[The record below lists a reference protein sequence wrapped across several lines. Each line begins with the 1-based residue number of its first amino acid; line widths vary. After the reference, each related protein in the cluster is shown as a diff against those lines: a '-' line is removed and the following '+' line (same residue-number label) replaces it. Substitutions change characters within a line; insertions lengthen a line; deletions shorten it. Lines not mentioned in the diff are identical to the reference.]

1 MASNPLAWPQVDAFV
16 SAVCAWGGYAG
27 IAGRVRNNNT
37 QTKIIG
43 GFSSARAALANGHI
57 LQALSAIRGLHSLGE
72 ISFASKH
79 LRMLS
84 PVQCGVLDALVVGA
98 GFGYIKSPASYLQY
112 CSDCF
117 NQAAALNAAGV
128 LTSTLQPWNAGSVD
142 MAVFAWIRSRS
153 VRKPWNCRCAG
164 GGHALSS
171 PCALGAVPRSKEN
184 GDPVSVRAPKESP
197 RKDSSSRV
205 VDRVVAHPRNSAP
218 AVNLFLQKMD
228 RYFALKRSCGE
239 GTPNIGALE
248 RLPLHNPDGT
258 LNAKQDLVD
267 EIAAQGGN
275 FSGHPGFHPAI
286 APLRPTRRVSGQNY
300 VGWRDFGNVDAAIRY
315 LQVYFTVRACD
326 GTTRQAI
333 IAHGGPHL
341 P

>member
-164 GGHALSS
+164 GGQYSMRRTS
-171 PCALGAVPRSKEN
+171 
-184 GDPVSVRAPKESP
+184 DPTWTA
-197 RKDSSSRV
+197 
-205 VDRVVAHPRNSAP
+205 
-218 AVNLFLQKMD
+218 
-228 RYFALKRSCGE
+228 
-239 GTPNIGALE
+239 
-248 RLPLHNPDGT
+248 DGT
-258 LNAKQDLVD
+258 A
-267 EIAAQGGN
+267 
-275 FSGHPGFHPAI
+275 
-286 APLRPTRRVSGQNY
+286 RT
-300 VGWRDFGNVDAAIRY
+300 
-315 LQVYFTVRACD
+315 
-326 GTTRQAI
+326 
-333 IAHGGPHL
+333 
-341 P
+341 